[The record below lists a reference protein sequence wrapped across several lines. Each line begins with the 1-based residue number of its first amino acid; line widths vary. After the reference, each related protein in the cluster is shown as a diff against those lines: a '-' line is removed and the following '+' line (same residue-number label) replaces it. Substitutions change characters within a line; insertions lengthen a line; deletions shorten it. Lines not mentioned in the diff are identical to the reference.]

1 MLLYNTM
8 RFRIKNC
15 LTSMRNLVKSMA
27 CCNSSC
33 CRQTINMLDDETIN
47 KIDQLQTQVENM
59 IGELSSLRESFKIKI
74 NSDEEEK
81 EEKEIVNI

>member
-15 LTSMRNLVKSMA
+15 LTGMRTLVKSMA

-33 CRQTINMLDDETIN
+33 CRQTINMLDDETID
-47 KIDQLQTQVENM
+47 KIDKLQTQVENM
-59 IGELSSLRESFKIKI
+59 IGELSTLRESFKIKI
-74 NSDEEEK
+74 NSDEEEN
-81 EEKEIVNI
+81 KEIVNI